1 MSAGHVHVELFR
13 GRAELARDLL
23 QLHPAMADARLP
35 AALRAEV
42 VSGELTEVA
51 PAQYRADSVVILR
64 DETKR
69 ARFAIIVEVQG
80 AVDRHK
86 EMSWPYYLAA
96 VRARYQ
102 CPTCLLV
109 VALKPRVATWA
120 KAPIALGH
128 PGFWLRPLVI
138 SQADMPRM
146 DLEKARLS
154 PELAVM
160 SALAHRTHESAE
172 AALAGLAAISP
183 EQAQLYLDAILS
195 VLPADERQNLEKT
208 MAINC
213 PYRSDFARKYYF
225 RGRKK
230 GIKRGLV
237 RGKQDAALVVAR
249 QKLGEVSSEEEG
261 WIRSLRDDAQ
271 LDALISELS
280 GTRSARRARAVLSQ
294 AKDLEPA
301 AGSAA

>member
-1 MSAGHVHVELFR
+1 MSA
-13 GRAELARDLL
+13 A
-23 QLHPAMADARLP
+23 
-35 AALRAEV
+35 
-42 VSGELTEVA
+42 
-51 PAQYRADSVVILR
+51 
-64 DETKR
+64 
-69 ARFAIIVEVQG
+69 
-80 AVDRHK
+80 
-86 EMSWPYYLAA
+86 
-96 VRARYQ
+96 
-102 CPTCLLV
+102 
-109 VALKPRVATWA
+109 
-120 KAPIALGH
+120 
-128 PGFWLRPLVI
+128 
-138 SQADMPRM
+138 
-146 DLEKARLS
+146 
-154 PELAVM
+154 
-160 SALAHRTHESAE
+160 AHRTHESAE
-172 AALAGLAAISP
+172 AALAGLAVISP

-294 AKDLEPA
+294 AKDLAPA